1 MFLST
6 YIYIY
11 LHKCKLHVYVHIHIY
26 LYVHIQI
33 YIYIYT
39 YTYICIHNIC
49 FMRTPHN
56 QIAALLIPAGLQFP
70 TPCVGLRR
78 SPGSAAG
85 GGGIGPGS
93 NATDGCRRSR
103 GCTLVPQ
110 KIAEVIG
117 KIYTV

>member
-1 MFLST
+1 MYM

-11 LHKCKLHVYVHIHIY
+11 IY
-26 LYVHIQI
+26 MYIYK

-85 GGGIGPGS
+85 GGGSALGATQPMAAGDPG
-93 NATDGCRRSR
+93 G
-103 GCTLVPQ
+103 VPLYP
-110 KIAEVIG
+110 K
-117 KIYTV
+117 KLPK